1 MSDKDISRIK
11 VGRDSVGIIGLKSVI
26 EELTEDYASKSDD
39 EVRDAMMERL
49 ASGNYIAES
58 ARTEYERAFVREFR
72 KALGQPYIEPVPEGI
87 DIKVLGTGCAQCDE
101 LERTIMEILAEDN
114 LSASLDHVTDIKDIA
129 RYGVMGTPALLI
141 NGKVMAVG
149 SVPPRNKI
157 KKWLQGAGPVRRA

>member
-1 MSDKDISRIK
+1 MSDKDISRIR
-11 VGRDSVGIIGLKSVI
+11 VGRDSVGIIGLKLVI
-26 EELTEDYASKSDD
+26 EELTEEYASKSDD
-39 EVRDAMMERL
+39 EVRCAMMERL
-49 ASGNYIAES
+49 ARGNYIAES
-58 ARTEYERAFVREFR
+58 AKKEYEQAFVREFR
-72 KALGQPYIEPVPEGI
+72 KALGQPYVEPVPEGI

-141 NGKVMAVG
+141 NWKVMAVG

-157 KKWLQGAGPVRRA
+157 KKWLQGAGPARRA